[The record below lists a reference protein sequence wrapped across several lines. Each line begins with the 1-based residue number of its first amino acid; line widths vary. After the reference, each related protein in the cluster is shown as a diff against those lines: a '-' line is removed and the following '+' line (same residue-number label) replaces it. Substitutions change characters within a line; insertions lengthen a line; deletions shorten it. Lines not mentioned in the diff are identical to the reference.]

1 MPNEPFDDKFLFDE
15 CNVWCKNRQDVIDL
29 IQEGI
34 DMLQKMDVHL
44 MTTSD
49 WNTVQYA
56 FDDMSEWFLEVGEE
70 QEHEN

>member
-1 MPNEPFDDKFLFDE
+1 MPYDDKFLFDE
-15 CNVWCKNRQDVIDL
+15 HNAWCKNRQDVIDL

-34 DMLQKMDVHL
+34 DTLQKLLDVHL

-56 FDDMSEWFLEVGEE
+56 FDDMAEWFLEVGEE
-70 QEHEN
+70 RTDE